1 MSEMEWSPV
10 PREAQVACPP
20 RGWGPATWRPC
31 SGRRARPG
39 SSVCSPGPS
48 PPAGLPPLG
57 LGVARPVPGLSV
69 KWSDRRNLFARH
81 RQASLL
87 CLPGCGLRINQQ
99 FPQVTLRFH
108 QSPLELLPTCC
119 WPFQL
124 TSPEEIA
131 ALPHLEGRISD
142 QTASSGGLPDDHTL
156 PSLLRSPFAPLEG
169 DSKAW
174 RSFLGGSWVCISF
187 TSQGLKTWLG
197 ELHVRVPGFVRT
209 AASVCSLSWSPRM
222 AGRRELQ
229 VVTHPGCVCLSVLVV
244 HSPVQNVI

>member
-1 MSEMEWSPV
+1 M
-10 PREAQVACPP
+10 
-20 RGWGPATWRPC
+20 PC
-31 SGRRARPG
+31 
-39 SSVCSPGPS
+39 
-48 PPAGLPPLG
+48 
-57 LGVARPVPGLSV
+57 
-69 KWSDRRNLFARH
+69 H

-87 CLPGCGLRINQQ
+87 RLPGCGLHINQQ

-108 QSPLELLPTCC
+108 QSRLELRPACC
-119 WPFQL
+119 WRFQL
-124 TSPEEIA
+124 TCPEEIA
-131 ALPHLEGRISD
+131 ALPDLEGRISD

-156 PSLLRSPFAPLEG
+156 PSLLRSPFAPLEA

-197 ELHVRVPGFVRT
+197 ELRVRVPGFVRT
-209 AASVCSLSWSPRM
+209 AASMCSLSWSPRM

-229 VVTHPGCVCLSVLVV
+229 VVTHPRCICLSILVV